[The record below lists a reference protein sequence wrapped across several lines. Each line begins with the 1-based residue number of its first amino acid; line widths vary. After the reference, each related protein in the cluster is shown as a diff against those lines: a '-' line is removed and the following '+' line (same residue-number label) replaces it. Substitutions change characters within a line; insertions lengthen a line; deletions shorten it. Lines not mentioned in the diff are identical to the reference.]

1 MSDIKNSNDS
11 RLKKVFTVES
21 SYNVHGFDTNF
32 DSRYRATLAEPSS
45 PFPLAVPCLDDPASL
60 LPPLLL
66 LARIIVFV
74 IIVIIIRRQRALLP
88 LLPSVAPSS
97 LSSLSSPSFSLVVL
111 LALLLTAALNVG
123 QRLLRVLQLLLQHI

>member
-1 MSDIKNSNDS
+1 MYTGS
-11 RLKKVFTVES
+11 E
-21 SYNVHGFDTNF
+21 TN
-32 DSRYRATLAEPSS
+32 DSRYRSATLAEPSS
-45 PFPLAVPCLDDPASL
+45 PFPLAVPCLDDTTSL
-60 LPPLLL
+60 LPLLLL

-123 QRLLRVLQLLLQHI
+123 QHLLRVLQLLLQHIYLTSHPSA